1 MGVHK
6 PWDRYF
12 FAGEGSIM
20 KEGSST
26 KLAKNQ
32 IGLFNMEKRDI
43 FGVKAVDVSEIINS
57 DKTNTKFELRQGIA
71 NSAGVTRTMSNKG
84 RASMP
89 FHLNDVVKA
98 WVSTPTVTE
107 QTFDEIYIGYDGFTP
122 NSGFKFRPGENFTTE
137 ITLFGKA
144 VPYLNYGGKF
154 TARYSTVIEDVDAWD
169 ICNEQDYCSTVDP
182 REETLKM
189 VKYFREY
196 LLPNEKKLT
205 DYVTINPVFSAQ
217 GAVATTA
224 HKVFQLDFAGFK
236 GANMIG
242 EVQAQYPDYKVV
254 RDPLTEKFQI
264 LVPATV
270 TPTAF
275 KLKLSDVLPG
285 CEGCPDGFTEQ
296 KGGFV
301 YAIKSSG
308 AEAPTIAGAVVT
320 KTGEDKGEG
329 VSYYI
334 ALAEARLED
343 SVLEAVKGEVIF
355 VGVKGDVCI
364 NSAETTHAWVEVGQG
379 KATTA
384 KYSIVL
390 SDDCNGTRLTELQAY
405 YPELTIVE
413 ESTPA
418 PANCIRKYSTTVMSD
433 VQFDE
438 NCPNSTVIR
447 DVYTTK
453 APENFEISSFWVED
467 VPVDATQNVECGIV
481 IKGLPIILNSDD
493 EGLRDNLPFI
503 ATSTRIQAVSGY
515 AEDFY
520 LNKPVLRSR
529 FQVRK
534 TSEAKDLDNLG
545 GNLKIFERAGDAYFL
560 NQTYMKDN
568 LIGRKL
574 LGTESQLYG
583 LTQYNDYAFEINKL
597 GHAQGLSGKANESIV
612 YHIFAPVGK
621 AKDVEQLHKAI
632 AGASGVPITYTGRK

>member
-20 KEGSST
+20 KKGSST
-26 KLAKNQ
+26 QLAKNQ
-32 IGLFNMEKRDI
+32 IGLFNMEKKDI
-43 FGVKAVDVSEIINS
+43 FGVKAVDVSEIIS
-57 DKTNTKFELRQGIA
+57 TDKTNTKFELRQGIL

-84 RASMP
+84 KSTMP
-89 FHLNDVVKA
+89 FHLNEVVKA

-107 QTFDEIYIGYDGFTP
+107 QTFDELYIGYDGFTP
-122 NSGFKFRPGENFTTE
+122 NSGFKFRPGENFVTE
-137 ITLFGKA
+137 ISLYGKA
-144 VPYLNYGGKF
+144 IPYLNYGGKF
-154 TARYSTVIEDVDAWD
+154 TARYTTVIEDVDAWN
-169 ICNEQDYCSTVDP
+169 ICLENDVCALVDP
-182 REETLKM
+182 REETLRM

-205 DYVTINPVFSAQ
+205 DYVTINPVFSQ
-217 GAVATTA
+217 QSAVTTTDY
-224 HKVFQLDFAGFK
+224 KVFQLDFCGFK

-242 EVQAQYPDYKVV
+242 EVQSQYSDYKIV
-254 RDPLTEKFQI
+254 RDSLTEKFQMM
-264 LVPATV
+264 VPATV
-270 TPTAF
+270 TPVAF

-285 CEGCPDGFTEQ
+285 CSGCPDGFEEE

-301 YAIKSSG
+301 YAIKTSEV
-308 AEAPTIAGAVVT
+308 AAPTIVGATVT

-334 ALAEARLED
+334 ALAEAKLTD
-343 SVLEAVKGEVIF
+343 VVLKAVKGEVIF
-355 VGVKGDVCI
+355 VGNKGDVCI
-364 NSAETTHAWVEVGQG
+364 NSTETTHAWVEVGKG
-379 KATTA
+379 KASTS
-384 KYSIVL
+384 KYNIVL
-390 SDDCNGTRLTELQAY
+390 SDDCKGARLNELKAY

-413 ESTPA
+413 EATPA
-418 PANCIRKYSTTVMSD
+418 PANCLRRYSTTVISD

-447 DVYTTK
+447 DVYTTE
-453 APENFEISSFWVED
+453 APENFEINSFWIKD
-467 VPVDATQNVECGIV
+467 IPADSLQNVQCGIV

-493 EGLRDNLPFI
+493 EGLRDSLPFI
-503 ATSTRIQAVSGY
+503 ATSTRLQAVSGY

-520 LNKPVLRSR
+520 LNKPVLRSGI
-529 FQVRK
+529 QVRK
-534 TSEAKDLDNLG
+534 TSDAMDLDNLG

-583 LTQYNDYAFEINKL
+583 LTQYNDYVFEINKV
-597 GHAQGLSGKANESIV
+597 GHAQGLSGKASESIV

-621 AKDVEQLHKAI
+621 SKDVEQLHKAI
-632 AGASGVPITYTGRK
+632 AGGAGVPITYTGRK

>member
-20 KEGSST
+20 KNGSST
-26 KLAKNQ
+26 QLAKNQ
-32 IGLFNMEKRDI
+32 IGLFNMEKKDI
-43 FGVKAVDVSEIINS
+43 FGVKAVDVSNIISS
-57 DKTNTKFELRQGIA
+57 DKTNTKFELRQGIS

-84 RASMP
+84 KSTMP
-89 FHLNDVVKA
+89 FHLNEVVKA

-107 QTFDEIYIGYDGFTP
+107 QEFDEVFIGYDGFTP
-122 NSGFKFRPGENFTTE
+122 NSGFKFRPGENFVTE

-169 ICNEQDYCSTVDP
+169 ICAEADYCATVDP

-205 DYVTINPVFSAQ
+205 DYVTINPVFSQQASL
-217 GAVATTA
+217 TTTDY
-224 HKVFQLDFAGFK
+224 KVFELDFCGFK

-242 EVQAQYPDYKVV
+242 EVQAQYPTYKVV
-254 RDPLTEKFQI
+254 RDSLTEKFQI
-264 LVPATV
+264 LVPSTV

-285 CEGCPDGFTEQ
+285 CEGCPEEFTEE

-301 YAIKSSG
+301 YAIKSTE
-308 AEAPTIAGAVVT
+308 ATAPTIVGATVT
-320 KTGEDKGEG
+320 KTGEDKGTG

-334 ALAEARLED
+334 ALAETELTD
-343 SVLEAVKGEVIF
+343 VVLGAVDGEVIF
-355 VGVKGDVCI
+355 VGNKGDVCV
-364 NSAETTHAWVEVGQG
+364 NSTETTHAWVEVAQA

-390 SDDCNGTRLTELQAY
+390 SDDCNGTRLEELKAY

-413 ESTPA
+413 EATPA
-418 PANCIRKYSTTVMSD
+418 PANCIRKYSTTVVSD

-438 NCPNSTVIR
+438 NCPNSEVIR
-447 DVYTTK
+447 NVYTTK
-453 APENFEISSFWVED
+453 APENFEIHSFWVEEVPEDSLED
-467 VPVDATQNVECGIV
+467 VQCGIV

-493 EGLRDNLPFI
+493 EGLRDSLPFI

-515 AEDFY
+515 QEDFY
-520 LNKPVLRSR
+520 INKPVLRSR

-583 LTQYNDYAFEINKL
+583 LTQYNDYAFEVNKV
-597 GHAQGLSGKANESIV
+597 GHAQGLSGKATESIV

-632 AGASGVPITYTGRK
+632 AGAAGVPITYTGRK